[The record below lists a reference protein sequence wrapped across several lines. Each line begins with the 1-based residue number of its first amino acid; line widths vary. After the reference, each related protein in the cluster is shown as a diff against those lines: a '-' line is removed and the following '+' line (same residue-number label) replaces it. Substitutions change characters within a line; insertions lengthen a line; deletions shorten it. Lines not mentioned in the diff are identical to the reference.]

1 MKSACAVPAG
11 TVYSPWHINA
21 LLWANMMLLYYTLLS
36 KCADLRPEHNNTV
49 EYKPQPQH
57 LAVPTGMLFH
67 LEPFRHMAAKWRRA
81 PTKKSGRGLSKYCW
95 FSTCD
100 PHCVCDSD
108 DMAGI
113 LFEDIFD
120 VKDID
125 PDGKKFERGEN
136 ILFVC
141 FRTLLERQ
149 TQSSASRT
157 SETQIWHFVPQ
168 LNA

>member
-1 MKSACAVPAG
+1 
-11 TVYSPWHINA
+11 
-21 LLWANMMLLYYTLLS
+21 MLLYYTLLS

-49 EYKPQPQH
+49 EYNPQPQH

-67 LEPFRHMAAKWRRA
+67 LEPFRHMAARA
-81 PTKKSGRGLSKYCW
+81 NQSRRGLSKYRW

-100 PHCVCDSD
+100 PYCD

-136 ILFVC
+136 ILFC
-141 FRTLLERQ
+141 MF
-149 TQSSASRT
+149 
-157 SETQIWHFVPQ
+157 
-168 LNA
+168 